1 MSGKPRQVVPVGY
14 ETQPYDRH
22 PAFHAWV
29 DALIG
34 VAALLAFLAWVLLAV
49 VMER

>member
-1 MSGKPRQVVPVGY
+1 MSGKPRQLVPAGF

-22 PAFHAWV
+22 PALHVWV

-34 VAALLAFLAWVLLAV
+34 VAGLLALLAWVLLAV
-49 VMER
+49 VIER